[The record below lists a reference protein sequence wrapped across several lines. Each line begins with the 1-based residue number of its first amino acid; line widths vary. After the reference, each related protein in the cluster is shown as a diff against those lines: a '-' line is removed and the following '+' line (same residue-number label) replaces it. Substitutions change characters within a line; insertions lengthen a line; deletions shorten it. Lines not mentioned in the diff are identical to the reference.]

1 MPAASAKP
9 NQPSQSNVMP
19 ASIAARAAEPERTVA
34 EPEARRHHLELTTA
48 AREVTDVELELSVGL
63 SFWTMVSISRNSS
76 PGFNVYSFRT
86 VTAMLL
92 STENGGTESDG

>member
-1 MPAASAKP
+1 
-9 NQPSQSNVMP
+9 
-19 ASIAARAAEPERTVA
+19 
-34 EPEARRHHLELTTA
+34 
-48 AREVTDVELELSVGL
+48 L